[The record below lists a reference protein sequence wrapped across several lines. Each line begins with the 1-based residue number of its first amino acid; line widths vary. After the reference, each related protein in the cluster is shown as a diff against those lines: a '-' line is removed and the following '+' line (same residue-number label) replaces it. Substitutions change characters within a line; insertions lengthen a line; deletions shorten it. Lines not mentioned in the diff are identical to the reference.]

1 MNVGLSGSG
10 TILAGGLEKNA
21 WNKTQI
27 AVGIFQFLTAA
38 YLLGFFLSLY
48 WAYLIVMTAI
58 KSDDRAKKGLDTL
71 NVIAANQ
78 DVINAA
84 FGAQNRAF

>member
-1 MNVGLSGSG
+1 MNVGFSGSG
-10 TILAGGLEKNA
+10 TILAGCLEKNA

-27 AVGIFQFLTAA
+27 AVGIFQFLTAP

-48 WAYLIVMTAI
+48 WAYLIVMTAF
-58 KSDDRAKKGLDTL
+58 KGDDRAKKGLDTL

-78 DVINAA
+78 DAINAA
-84 FGAQNRAF
+84 FGAQNRA

>member
-1 MNVGLSGSG
+1 
-10 TILAGGLEKNA
+10 
-21 WNKTQI
+21 
-27 AVGIFQFLTAA
+27 
-38 YLLGFFLSLY
+38 
-48 WAYLIVMTAI
+48 MTAI

-84 FGAQNRAF
+84 FGAQNRA